1 MPAINEIRCVF
12 PDDKVQIGD
21 MSVVCGQYCDPKL
34 VQIYQEVRVLSI
46 IYCRLSQRYRKT
58 AKGVFLK
65 KISDSESNN
74 HSCLLLNNIV
84 GVKYSLNLTY
94 RGVQRY

>member
-1 MPAINEIRCVF
+1 MWPPR
-12 PDDKVQIGD
+12 
-21 MSVVCGQYCDPKL
+21 CGQYCDPKL
-34 VQIYQEVRVLSI
+34 VQIYQEVRLLSI
-46 IYCRLSQRYRKT
+46 IYCRLSQGYRKT

-65 KISDSESNN
+65 KISDRESNN

-94 RGVQRY
+94 SGNNLTLAEIPERFK